1 MMKSSFEA
9 QKAFNPNERPYLISR
24 SGCPGM
30 QRYVQTWSG
39 DNYTSWKTLKY
50 NIKMDN
56 GLSLSG
62 VYNHG
67 HDIDGFSGDAPEP
80 ELFVRWVL

>member
-1 MMKSSFEA
+1 MEKLPVIMPLLMMKSSFEA

-50 NIKMDN
+50 NIKMC
-56 GLSLSG
+56 
-62 VYNHG
+62 VYNL
-67 HDIDGFSGDAPEP
+67 IN
-80 ELFVRWVL
+80 